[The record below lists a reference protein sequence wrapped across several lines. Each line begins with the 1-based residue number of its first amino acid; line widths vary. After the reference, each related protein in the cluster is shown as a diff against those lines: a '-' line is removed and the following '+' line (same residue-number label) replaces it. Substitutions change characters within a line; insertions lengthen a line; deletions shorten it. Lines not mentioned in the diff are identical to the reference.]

1 MHANRD
7 ENFQPF
13 QLPLLEGNHTHF
25 QKEGNS
31 ASSRLFRFC
40 FTDFLAGN
48 PYPLP
53 IFSCSPQCSCVT
65 VEFRS
70 GIYLTRVTPIPFITE
85 KIAHWDA
92 FSFPEGFLLFQKFL
106 GAQSWC
112 LLLVCLLGLFQPRLV
127 RSTTGNF
134 GFLPPWGVNVPGS
147 RTTSFLW
154 LQKEQVIGL
163 YF

>member
-1 MHANRD
+1 MQTVRD

-13 QLPLLEGNHTHF
+13 QLTLLEGNHTHF

-31 ASSRLFRFC
+31 ASSWLFRFC

-48 PYPLP
+48 PYPTPPP

-70 GIYLTRVTPIPFITE
+70 GIYLTIVTPIPFITE
-85 KIAHWDA
+85 KIANWDA
-92 FSFPEGFLLFQKFL
+92 FSFPDGFLLFQKFL

-112 LLLVCLLGLFQPRLV
+112 LLLVCLLEVYSSLILCAPQLATLGSFQLEA
-127 RSTTGNF
+127 
-134 GFLPPWGVNVPGS
+134 LMCLVPGPQAFCDS
-147 RTTSFLW
+147 
-154 LQKEQVIGL
+154 KKNK
-163 YF
+163 